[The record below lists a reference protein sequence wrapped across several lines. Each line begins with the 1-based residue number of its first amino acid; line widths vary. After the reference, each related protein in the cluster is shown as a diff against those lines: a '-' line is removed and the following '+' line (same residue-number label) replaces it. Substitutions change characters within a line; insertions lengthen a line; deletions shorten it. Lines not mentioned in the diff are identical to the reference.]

1 MKKNGWMSPFL
12 FLATTYATLNRRVE
26 GVCLHCIEPSG
37 VIAHIL

>member
-1 MKKNGWMSPFL
+1 MSPFL

>member
-1 MKKNGWMSPFL
+1 MSPFL

-26 GVCLHCIEPSG
+26 GVLLNCPSG